1 MLNHYQVMHLRKNL
15 SMKCWYYYWY
25 HVTRTINIIESTTT
39 LTKNVTHFTKI
50 ISKAVKQRTYVM
62 MIYDSDVLSK
72 YFIDNVFFLV
82 SLIKYIFT
90 HNSLTNSA
98 FKGILNEDMLR

>member
-1 MLNHYQVMHLRKNL
+1 M
-15 SMKCWYYYWY
+15 
-25 HVTRTINIIESTTT
+25 
-39 LTKNVTHFTKI
+39 THSTKI

-62 MIYDSDVLSK
+62 MVYDSDVFSK

-90 HNSLTNSA
+90 HNSLKNSA